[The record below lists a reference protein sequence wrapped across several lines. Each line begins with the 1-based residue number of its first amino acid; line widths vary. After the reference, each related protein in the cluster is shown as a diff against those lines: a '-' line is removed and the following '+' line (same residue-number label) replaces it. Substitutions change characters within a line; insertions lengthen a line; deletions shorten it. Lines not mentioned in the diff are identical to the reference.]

1 MFMNIKFLDLKAQY
15 DQIKNEIDQAISEVI
30 GSSAFI
36 LGPSVKRFEGNFAG
50 FCGCKHAVGVNSG
63 TTALYLTMKALGIG
77 PGDEVIT
84 AANTFMATVAAIV
97 DTGADP
103 VLVDIDPAT
112 RNINPDLIEPAITS
126 KTKAIVPVHLYGSM
140 VDMDRIVK
148 IAKKNNLIVIED
160 AAQAHGAT
168 YKNKPA
174 GSFGAAGCFSFYPGK
189 NLGAYGEGGAV
200 VTSDDALAEKL
211 RMLRDHGSSRKYYH
225 DSMGINGRMDGIQGA
240 VLDVKL
246 KYLPGW
252 NKARNEA
259 ANKYRQ
265 LLNGLPVTLPAE
277 IEDNYQVYHQFV
289 IEVDRRDEFQKHMQE
304 NGIPTLIHYPIPIH
318 LQKGYTTAGFKAGSY
333 PVTERLAGRIVSLP
347 IYPELKTEEIEY
359 IADKIRKFFAA

>member
-1 MFMNIKFLDLKAQY
+1 MNFKFLDLKAQY
-15 DQIKNEIDQAISEVI
+15 NQIKNEIDQAISDVI
-30 GSSAFI
+30 NSSAFI
-36 LGPSVKRFEGNFAG
+36 LGPSVKRFEENFAG

-63 TTALYLTMKALGIG
+63 TTALYLAMKALGVG
-77 PGDEVIT
+77 SGDEVIT
-84 AANTFMATVAAIV
+84 TANTFMATVAAIA
-97 DTGADP
+97 DTGAVP
-103 VLVDIDPAT
+103 VLVDIDPVT
-112 RNINPDLIEPAITS
+112 RNINPDLIEPAITP
-126 KTKAIVPVHLYGSM
+126 KTKAIIPVHLYGSM
-140 VDMDRIVK
+140 VDMDL
-148 IAKKNNLIVIED
+148 IAGIAEKNNLLVIED

-200 VTSDDALAEKL
+200 VTSDDTLAEKL

-225 DSMGINGRMDGIQGA
+225 DIMGVNGRMDGIQGA

-259 ANKYRQ
+259 AKKYRQ
-265 LLNGLPVTLPAE
+265 LLNGLPVILPAE
-277 IEDNYQVYHQFV
+277 IEDCYQVYHQFV
-289 IEVDRRDEFQKHMQE
+289 IEVDRRDQFQKYLQE

-318 LQKGYTTAGFKAGSY
+318 LQKGYTTAGYKAGSY
-333 PVTERLAGRIVSLP
+333 PVT
-347 IYPELKTEEIEY
+347 
-359 IADKIRKFFAA
+359 